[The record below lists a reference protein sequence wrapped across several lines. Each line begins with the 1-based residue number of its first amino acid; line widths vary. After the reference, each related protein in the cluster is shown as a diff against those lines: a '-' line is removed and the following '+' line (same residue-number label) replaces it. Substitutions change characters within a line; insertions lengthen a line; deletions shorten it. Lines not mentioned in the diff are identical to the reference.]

1 MMSQVRI
8 YGRRESLGARRQAWS
23 DCIHGCLM
31 EALGL
36 AKSKRFHRFFPM
48 DQEDFIHPDDRSEN
62 YTIIEISMFSGRSG
76 ETKRRLIRLLFE
88 RIESEL
94 GVSPQD
100 VEITIEESPA
110 ANWGIRGRCG
120 DELTL
125 DYDVHV

>member
-1 MMSQVRI
+1 MSQVKIFGHRNALV
-8 YGRRESLGARRQAWS
+8 GHQQAWS

-36 AKSKRFHRFFPM
+36 PEPKRFHRFFPM
-48 DQEDFIHPDDRSEN
+48 DPDDFIHSEARSVR
-62 YTIIEISMFSGRSG
+62 YTIIEISMFAGRSD
-76 ETKRRLIRLLFE
+76 EARRRLIRLLFE
-88 RIESEL
+88 RIEAEL

-100 VEITIEESPA
+100 VEISIEESPA
-110 ANWGIRGRCG
+110 ASWGIRGRCG